1 MTLYDEAQAVMVC
14 KTSFYI
20 VLDGAYVK
28 RIDSLT
34 LTFGDVESS
43 LSINWGNA

>member
-1 MTLYDEAQAVMVC
+1 MLYVLAQALMVC
-14 KTSFYI
+14 KTSFC
-20 VLDGAYVK
+20 VALADADVGWEGL
-28 RIDSLT
+28 RT